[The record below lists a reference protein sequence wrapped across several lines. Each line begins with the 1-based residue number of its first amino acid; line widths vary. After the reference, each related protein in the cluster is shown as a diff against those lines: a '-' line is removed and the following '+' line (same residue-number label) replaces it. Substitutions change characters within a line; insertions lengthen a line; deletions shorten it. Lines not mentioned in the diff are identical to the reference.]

1 MYLFVRVC
9 NWVWVNSRWGKTVC
23 KCRRMKE
30 KHGAKR
36 TLYAVYMHDPCMTQ
50 VETIPQVSP
59 FPGSF
64 VILLVSIKG
73 LS

>member
-50 VETIPQVSP
+50 MSP

-64 VILLVSIKG
+64 VILLVESIK
-73 LS
+73 